1 MPFTSKQNQYFRAA
15 NHRWHVKAGATRS
28 GKTYMDYYLIP
39 KRIRAVA
46 GRDGLTVILGN
57 TKGTLQRNIIEP
69 LQKIWGGSF
78 VSPIRSDNTATL
90 FGEKCYC
97 LGADKVSQVDR
108 LRGSSIKY
116 CYGDEVVTWNESVF
130 DMLKSRLD
138 KPYSKFD
145 GTCNPENKSHWFK
158 QFLDSDADIYLQNY
172 CIDDNPFL
180 EPDFVENLKKEYFG
194 TVYYDRYING
204 LWVNAEGL
212 IYRAFADT
220 PERYIIDDL
229 SKYDIVSAAVGVD
242 FGGGKSAHAFNCT
255 AFTRGLHDVITVC
268 DYRRKDAA
276 TPDILNR
283 DFGDFIRQ
291 CRLILGN
298 VPIVDVYCDSAEQ
311 TLIAGMRNYAYREHL
326 GVNLRNA
333 HKRPINDRI
342 RFYTAIMGAD
352 RYKIHSRCTATIDAF
367 SEAMWSDKYSTEDVR
382 LDDGTTNID
391 NLDAQE
397 YSTEEFMKDI
407 LERV

>member
-1 MPFTSKQNQYFRAA
+1 MPFTSKQNQYFREA
-15 NHRWHVKAGATRS
+15 NHRWNVKAGATRS

-69 LQKIWGGSF
+69 LQSIWGGSL
-78 VSPIRSDNTATL
+78 VSAIRSDNTAEL

-145 GTCNPENKSHWFK
+145 GTCNPESKNHWFK

-172 CIDDNPFL
+172 CIDDNPYL
-180 EPDFVENLKKEYFG
+180 DPDFVDNLKKEYFG
-194 TVYYDRYING
+194 TVYYDRYIKG
-204 LWVNAEGL
+204 FWVNAEGL
-212 IYRAFADT
+212 IYRAFADA
-220 PERYIIDDL
+220 PKRYIIDDL

-255 AFTRGLHDVITVC
+255 AFTRGLKEVITIC
-268 DYRRKDAA
+268 DYRRQDAA

-283 DFGDFIRQ
+283 DFGDFIGQ
-291 CRLILGN
+291 CKLILGK
-298 VPIVDVYCDSAEQ
+298 VPIADVFCDSAEQ
-311 TLIAGMRNYAYREHL
+311 TLIAGLKGYAYKNKL
-326 GVNLRNA
+326 GVNIRNA
-333 HKRPINDRI
+333 YKRPINDRI
-342 RFYTAIMGAD
+342 RFYTALMGAD
-352 RYKIHSRCTATIDAF
+352 RYKIHRRCKPTIQAF
-367 SEAMWSDKYSTEDVR
+367 SEAMWDSRYLTEDVR
-382 LDDGTTNID
+382 LDNGTSNID

-397 YSTEEFMKDI
+397 YSTEFIMRDI
-407 LERV
+407 LER